1 MMSPGCVCC
10 QVFTKVLP
18 SAFQFFSL
26 SRISARCLL
35 SANVIGQGRSKEE
48 FCRSDL
54 GANQMNAIQ
63 AYLNILDNTDA
74 TLTRV

>member
-1 MMSPGCVCC
+1 MR
-10 QVFTKVLP
+10 LN
-18 SAFQFFSL
+18 FS
-26 SRISARCLL
+26 RFPECRRDD
-35 SANVIGQGRSKEE
+35 VIGQGRSKEE
-48 FCRSDL
+48 FCRTDL

>member
-18 SAFQFFSL
+18 SAFEFLSL
-26 SRISARCLL
+26 SRMSARCLL
-35 SANVIGQGRSKEE
+35 IANFIGQGRSKEE
-48 FCRSDL
+48 FCCSDL

-74 TLTRV
+74 TLTRM

>member
-1 MMSPGCVCC
+1 M
-10 QVFTKVLP
+10 FTKMLP
-18 SAFQFFSL
+18 SAFEFFSL
-26 SRISARCLL
+26 SRMSARCLL
-35 SANVIGQGRSKEE
+35 SAEE